1 MAKVELNVA
10 EPKAFESGANVA
22 RALMTYG
29 DTGAPIVIDT
39 DTALIECEGQGK
51 SAPVTQWMVDFD
63 SHKMK
68 LADDA
73 AAGSYHEI
81 DFSTAMGM
89 VGQLVMEVGQ
99 RTLLTLLNT
108 LRVAYVDD
116 GSGRENPAPESSGT
130 DVPTEGLPESAKDPA
145 PAPSKEPDLPDPV
158 NLDV

>member
-1 MAKVELNVA
+1 MAKIELVVA

-39 DTALIECEGQGK
+39 DTALIECEGQNK
-51 SAPVTQWMVDFD
+51 SAPVTQWMVDFG

-73 AAGSYHEI
+73 ADGSYYEI
-81 DFSTAMGM
+81 DFPTAMGM

-99 RTLLTLLNT
+99 RTLQTLLTT
-108 LRVAYVDD
+108 LANVMKGPDVPVPQPSHVDAPVE
-116 GSGRENPAPESSGT
+116 GAPESPN
-130 DVPTEGLPESAKDPA
+130 VPESPQ
-145 PAPSKEPDLPDPV
+145 EPEVPDPI

>member
-1 MAKVELNVA
+1 MAKIELVVA

-39 DTALIECEGQGK
+39 DTALIECEGQSK

-63 SHKMK
+63 SSKMK

-73 AAGSYHEI
+73 ADGSYHEI

-89 VGQLVMEVGQ
+89 VGQLAMEVGQ
-99 RTLLTLLNT
+99 RTLLMLLNT
-108 LRVAYVDD
+108 LSVAYVGD
-116 GSGRENPAPESSGT
+116 GKPTPEPFGT
-130 DVPTEGLPESAKDPA
+130 DVPTEDLPESAKDPA
-145 PAPSKEPDLPDPV
+145 PSKEQDLPDPI

>member
-1 MAKVELNVA
+1 MAKIELVIA

-39 DTALIECEGQGK
+39 DTALIECEGLSK

-63 SHKMK
+63 SSKMK

-73 AAGSYHEI
+73 ADGSYHEI

-89 VGQLVMEVGQ
+89 VGQLAMEVGQ

-116 GSGRENPAPESSGT
+116 GIDRDKPTPEPSGT
-130 DVPTEGLPESAKDPA
+130 DVPTEDLPESAKDPA
-145 PAPSKEPDLPDPV
+145 PSKEQDLPDPI